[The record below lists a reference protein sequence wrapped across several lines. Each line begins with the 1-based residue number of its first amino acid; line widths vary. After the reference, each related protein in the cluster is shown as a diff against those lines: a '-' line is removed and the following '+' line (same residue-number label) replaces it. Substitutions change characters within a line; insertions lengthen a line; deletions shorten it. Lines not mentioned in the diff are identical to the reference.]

1 MKKSYNNIM
10 YLLNS
15 RTFKMAASATISVFI
30 ANYSG
35 LKFGVTAGVISIL
48 SILNTKKE
56 ALRVGGRRLLAALL
70 AIIISFALYEIL
82 GNSPWVF
89 GIFLIIF
96 IPITTGFAIEE
107 GLVMG
112 AVLSTHLLTS
122 TNIDATWIINEI
134 AVALIGIGVA
144 MIFNLYSP
152 SLEDEYKKCR
162 EEIESRYRTILY
174 QMSTNLLT
182 NSVSAYE
189 DILIDKTEDLLRDTK
204 SLADSIRE
212 NSLFKDENYYTNYI
226 EMRIMQFECIKRM
239 KKHFSRSY
247 MQYEHTRIL
256 SSFTQAVAKNLTTD
270 NDCVD
275 LINDLY
281 NLKEEYKKMELPKT
295 REEFENRALLFQ
307 FLNDLEDFLII
318 KRDYKLIDN

>member
-1 MKKSYNNIM
+1 MKKSYDNIM

-15 RTFKMAASATISVFI
+15 KTFKMAASATISIFI

-35 LKFGVTAGVISIL
+35 LRFGVTAGVISIL

-82 GNSPWVF
+82 GNSPLVF
-89 GIFLIIF
+89 GIFLLIF
-96 IPITTGFAIEE
+96 IPFTKGFNIEE

-122 TNIDATWIINEI
+122 TNIDPSWIINEI

-144 MIFNLYSP
+144 MFFNLYSP
-152 SLEDEYKKCR
+152 SLEDKYKKYR
-162 EEIESRYRTILY
+162 EDIEEKYRIILY
-174 QMSTNLLT
+174 QMSTNLLRNT
-182 NSVSAYE
+182 TSAY
-189 DILIDKTEDLLRDTK
+189 DDMLINKTEDLLKETK
-204 SLADSIRE
+204 YLADSIRE
-212 NSLFKDENYYTNYI
+212 NSLFKEENYYTNYI

-239 KKHFSRSY
+239 KRHFSRSY
-247 MQYEHTRIL
+247 MQYEQTRIL
-256 SSFTQAVAKNLTTD
+256 SSFTKAVATNLTAD
-270 NDCVD
+270 NDCVNLLD
-275 LINDLY
+275 ELY
-281 NLKEEYKKMELPKT
+281 VLKEEYKNMELPKT

-318 KRDYKLIDN
+318 KKDYKLIDN